1 MVFTIYQTRI
11 CNHTVIYHLRTTVI
25 YHLQTTVIYHLQTT
39 VIYHLLTTVI
49 YHLQTTVI
57 YHLQTTVIYH
67 LQTAVIYHLQS
78 TVIYHLRTTVI
89 YHFNMDC
96 YPPSMYGSWSS
107 NFFLITHD
115 ILSIVVC
122 VHRVDFSSYCTYL
135 CSFSRNSYPTIF
147 TIKMIDWNGF
157 CVILKKIYQKH
168 FLPSL
173 IIIKIYQYSNK
184 I

>member
-11 CNHTVIYHLRTTVI
+11 CNHTVIYHLRTAVI
-25 YHLQTTVIYHLQTT
+25 YHLQTTVIYHLR
-39 VIYHLLTTVI
+39 TTVI

-67 LQTAVIYHLQS
+67 LQTAVIYHLQTAVIYHLQTTVIYHIQT
-78 TVIYHLRTTVI
+78 TVIYHLQTAVI
-89 YHFNMDC
+89 YHSNMDC
-96 YPPSMYGSWSS
+96 YYPPPLYGSWSS

-122 VHRVDFSSYCTYL
+122 VHRVD
-135 CSFSRNSYPTIF
+135 

-157 CVILKKIYQKH
+157 YIILKKIYQKH

-173 IIIKIYQYSNK
+173 ITIKIYQYSNK